1 MLGAI
6 FFVRGRLITLEPKPG
21 DSEQNHEVQSREG
34 ILGFQI
40 NKRLESF
47 APRYSQSL
55 LLGLLR
61 KQNSSLVLKILTKKP
76 TKKHENSSLLKNSI
90 FRTEK

>member
-1 MLGAI
+1 MLGA
-6 FFVRGRLITLEPKPG
+6 FFLVRGRLITLEPKH
-21 DSEQNHEVQSREG
+21 SHEQIHKVQSREG

-55 LLGLLR
+55 LLAG
-61 KQNSSLVLKILTKKP
+61 
-76 TKKHENSSLLKNSI
+76 
-90 FRTEK
+90 F

>member
-6 FFVRGRLITLEPKPG
+6 FLVRGRLITLEPKPG
-21 DSEQNHEVQSREG
+21 DSEQIHKVQSREG

-55 LLGLLR
+55 LLVLLR
-61 KQNSSLVLKILTKKP
+61 KPNSYLVLKILTKKSS
-76 TKKHENSSLLKNSI
+76 KHENSSLLINSI
-90 FRTEK
+90 L